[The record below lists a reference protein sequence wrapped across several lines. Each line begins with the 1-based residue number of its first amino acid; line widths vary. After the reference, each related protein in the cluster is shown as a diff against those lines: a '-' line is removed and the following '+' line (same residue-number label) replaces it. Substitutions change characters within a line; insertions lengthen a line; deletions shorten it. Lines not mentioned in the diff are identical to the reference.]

1 MKDYKI
7 KREMFVMK
15 NKNQEKKSFKEVLAE
30 NKGKIL
36 AGAGVVTA
44 GVLGLAVYKNS
55 KDLNTLVK
63 VNSEI
68 VELNKLQGD
77 LNERMAEAAKKAVD
91 HMKLTR
97 RIAEEGALQEAI
109 KSVEGKIKYRVG
121 KIEAIGDRI
130 DLASIAKKEIYEKE
144 LETLI
149 KDRDM
154 FKKLWDNMIHNED

>member
-1 MKDYKI
+1 
-7 KREMFVMK
+7 MFVMK
-15 NKNQEKKSFKEVLAE
+15 NKNQDKKSFKEVLVE

-77 LNERMAEAAKKAVD
+77 LNEKMAEAAKKAVD

-121 KIEAIGDRI
+121 RLENFAKSVDPETLI
-130 DLASIAKKEIYEKE
+130 KKEIYERE
-144 LETLI
+144 LEVLI

-154 FKKLWDNMIHNED
+154 FKVLWDNMIHNED